1 MHIWPDRQLNRLY
14 GGPARGLPCGGRQ
27 GNGRR
32 TNRRRQ
38 GFAPPSRWPRPSAL
52 VRRQQS
58 TAGGS
63 PAACLTGAQAEQ
75 ASVDGA
81 TADYRAQSITYGRSR
96 ENVRI
101 AAYGRAFIVGRFKA
115 AKQAG
120 QMLAHLGQRGLTRP
134 AHLGQRGL
142 TRPAGL
148 RQPGRS
154 RREVLQAE
162 DGSK

>member
-1 MHIWPDRQLNRLY
+1 M
-14 GGPARGLPCGGRQ
+14 
-27 GNGRR
+27 
-32 TNRRRQ
+32 
-38 GFAPPSRWPRPSAL
+38 
-52 VRRQQS
+52 
-58 TAGGS
+58 
-63 PAACLTGAQAEQ
+63 
-75 ASVDGA
+75 
-81 TADYRAQSITYGRSR
+81 
-96 ENVRI
+96 RI

-134 AHLGQRGL
+134 A
-142 TRPAGL
+142 GL